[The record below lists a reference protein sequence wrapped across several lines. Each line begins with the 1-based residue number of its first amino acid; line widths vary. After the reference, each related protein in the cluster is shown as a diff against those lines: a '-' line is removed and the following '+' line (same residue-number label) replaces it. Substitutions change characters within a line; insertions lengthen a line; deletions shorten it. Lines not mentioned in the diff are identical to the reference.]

1 MHNPNQMEA
10 QVAGL
15 FPTPASFTSLFVVL
29 AHFLLGKEFLL
40 MLNTLRLDSL
50 HQTGTLSV
58 PENCSLG
65 QLSRDLRV
73 LCPICCFEIFKV
85 KPTILS

>member
-1 MHNPNQMEA
+1 MHNPNQMEP
-10 QVAGL
+10 QVAEL

-50 HQTGTLSV
+50 TGTSNWNAFSPRKLLFRSAKQRLESFV
-58 PENCSLG
+58 SNL
-65 QLSRDLRV
+65 LL
-73 LCPICCFEIFKV
+73 
-85 KPTILS
+85 